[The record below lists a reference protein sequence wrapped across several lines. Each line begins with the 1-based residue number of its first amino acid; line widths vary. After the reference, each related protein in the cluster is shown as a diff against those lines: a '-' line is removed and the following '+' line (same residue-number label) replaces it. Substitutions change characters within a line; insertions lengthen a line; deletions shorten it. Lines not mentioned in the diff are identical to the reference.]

1 MFWADGI
8 FHFAVFKS
16 SFRRG
21 TTPHLERGHEGRPP
35 FAIKK
40 PDGSWTGISIE
51 LWRRLADELNL
62 EYEFREYDMP
72 QIVARLQAG
81 ELDAAIAAISIT
93 ADRDQR
99 FDFSHAYYSTGL
111 GVAVPRRE
119 TISFWRFIARLF
131 TARFFAISAGLV
143 ILAMVAGMIFWKLE
157 RRKNEGLFGGRA
169 KEGVGLGLWWSTIM
183 LLGHKGII
191 PATATARLLALL
203 VMITSTIAVS
213 ALTGVITSAM
223 TVARIGHVVRHPD
236 DLRHLRIATVSD
248 STSVQYLQRRHLAY
262 REHDVVSDALQSLA
276 KGEAEAV
283 VFDLG
288 MLKYQTKTQF
298 ADSIEVLPIQFN
310 VQQYAIGLTPN
321 SDLRR
326 KLNQV
331 LLEVTA
337 SDEWADILYRYL
349 GG

>member
-1 MFWADGI
+1 M
-8 FHFAVFKS
+8 
-16 SFRRG
+16 G
-21 TTPHLERGHEGRPP
+21 TKDSPP

-51 LWRRLADELNL
+51 LWRRIADELDW

-72 QIVARLQAG
+72 QIVARLESG

-331 LLEVTA
+331 LLEVTT